1 MGFTKTELPGKAQH
15 QPVFT
20 TAGHSKLEPRG
31 LEVRLPSISYFVPE
45 EYNRVMNLTR
55 SSIKN
60 PAAVVVVSLIMV
72 LFGLLAVAK
81 LPIQLLPS
89 IEQPQIFIE
98 NAWRAAAPEEM
109 ESTIIEPQEAAL
121 RTVPGV
127 TESSSFIGA
136 GFGFITLTFD
146 VGQDM
151 QQAMLNVINAINQ
164 APPRPREAAEPVVS
178 LNSSGGTVASLLI
191 RKLDESADSDF
202 TALQPV
208 IDDVVYPR
216 LKAIAGVSAVDL
228 SSRRAKELHIVFDPY
243 RLAALGLSVDQL
255 SSRIGRASNVS
266 GGFAEVGRREYTVRF
281 VGQYN
286 PAQYEQMVVAYQN
299 DRPVYLH
306 EVAQVDI
313 DYAEQTGFTKRNG
326 FPAFY
331 ISMQRGAGSNT
342 VEILEALN
350 REITDLNQN
359 ELKNKGIEIVLSF
372 DASVHIK
379 RAVELVKGNLVLGI
393 ALALGILYLFL
404 RGWQAT
410 LLIGLTIPVSLMMS
424 IMVLDLFGRSLNVV
438 SLAGLAFAVGMV
450 LDAAIIVQENIVRLL
465 QQGLALEQ
473 AVKKGTREVSSALWA
488 STATTVAIFVPVL
501 FMQGVEGQLFY
512 DLALTLAVAVTASL
526 LVALT
531 VLPVASLYW
540 LKPDSGRESI
550 MLFWQRLAQ
559 GIGLLTQSRTKAWCW
574 VLLWVPGSILLIALL
589 LPKADFLPQ
598 ASIDTVFSGFSL
610 PPGSNMQVL
619 EQEIGDLLVTRLKP
633 YYQDKKYPAIKGYN
647 LSVNRSFNTLFVY
660 VEDPDSVGDMITLL
674 QEEILVGLPDT
685 NTFSV
690 QGSLF
695 NFGFGSGR
703 ELNLDFQGPDVPQL
717 MQQAAAAMPKIA
729 QLLPGATVRPVPDLA
744 LAQPELRLTPDENR
758 IAQSGVDRFT
768 VATMVR
774 AVTDGIY
781 IGEYFDGN
789 ERMDIILKGSGW
801 QSPEQLSATP
811 LYTPGSGSQTL
822 GQLSQ
827 LNYTTG
833 PTSLQRVNGLRTI
846 SLQVTPAA
854 TMPLDEAMQILQ
866 RELMTPLRDE
876 MPEQIS
882 VQFRGNADRLSHAMT
897 EMGKNFAVA
906 VFILFLLM
914 AALFR
919 SAKDS
924 LLVVLSMPMAILGG
938 VVALRL
944 LNLVTFQSLDLLTMI
959 GFVILLGLV
968 VNNAILLVDQ
978 CRQSQR
984 EGLTLDQALYQAILT
999 RSRPIFMSTLT
1010 SIFGMLPLVLVPG
1023 VGSAIYRG
1031 LAAVIV
1037 GGMTF
1042 SMLFSLILIPALLR
1056 LTSAVQ
1062 QQARAHIPLETS
1074 DATL

>member
-20 TAGHSKLEPRG
+20 TAGHSELEPRV

-121 RTVPGV
+121 GTVPGV

-255 SSRIGRASNVS
+255 SSRIGRATNVS

-306 EVAQVDI
+306 EVAQVNI

-540 LKPDSGRESI
+540 LKPDSGRESV

-559 GIGLLTQSRTKAWCW
+559 RIGLLTQSRIKAWGW
-574 VLLWVPGSILLIALL
+574 VLLWVPGSLLLIALL

-674 QEEILVGLPDT
+674 QDEILVGLPDT

-984 EGLTLDQALYQAILT
+984 EGLTLDQALYHAILT

-1042 SMLFSLILIPALLR
+1042 SMLFSLVLIPALLR
-1056 LTSAVQ
+1056 LTSAAQ
-1062 QQARAHIPLETS
+1062 QQARAHLPLENS

>member
-1 MGFTKTELPGKAQH
+1 VK
-15 QPVFT
+15 
-20 TAGHSKLEPRG
+20 
-31 LEVRLPSISYFVPE
+31 
-45 EYNRVMNLTR
+45 NLTR
-55 SSIKN
+55 SSLKN
-60 PAAVVVVSLIMV
+60 PPAVVVVSLIMV
-72 LFGLLAVAK
+72 LFGLLAVVK
-81 LPIQLLPS
+81 LPVQLLPS
-89 IEQPQIFIE
+89 IEQPQIFIQ

-127 TESSSFIGA
+127 TESSSSIGA
-136 GFGFITLTFD
+136 GYGFITLTFD

-151 QQAMLNVINAINQ
+151 QQAMLNVINALNQ

-178 LNSSGGTVASLLI
+178 VNSGAGPVASLLI
-191 RKLDESADSDF
+191 RKLDENADGDF
-202 TALQPV
+202 TSLQPV

-228 SSRRAKELHIVFDPY
+228 ASRRAKELHIVFDPY
-243 RLAALGLSVDQL
+243 RLAALGLSVEQL

-281 VGQYN
+281 VGQYE
-286 PAQYEQMVVAYQN
+286 PAQYEQMVMAYQN
-299 DRPVYLH
+299 NRPVYLH
-306 EVAQVDI
+306 EVAEVKI
-313 DYAEQTGFTKRNG
+313 DYAEQAGFTKRNG
-326 FPAFY
+326 YPAYY
-331 ISMQRGAGSNT
+331 ITLQRAAGSNT
-342 VEILEALN
+342 VAILDALN
-350 REITDLNQN
+350 KEIADLNQH
-359 ELKNKGIEIVLSF
+359 ELQSKGIEIVLSF

-379 RAVELVKGNLVLGI
+379 RAIELVNGNLVLGI
-393 ALALGILYLFL
+393 ALALAILYLFL

-424 IMVLDLFGRSLNVV
+424 IMMLDLFGRSMNVV

-465 QQGLALEQ
+465 QQGLPLLQ
-473 AVKKGTREVSSALWA
+473 AVRKGTTQVSSALWA
-488 STATTVAIFVPVL
+488 STVTTVAIFVPVL
-501 FMQGVEGQLFY
+501 FMQGVEGQLFF

-540 LKPDSGRESI
+540 LKAQTNQDTA
-550 MLFWQRLAQ
+550 LVFWQKLAARFCHF
-559 GIGLLTQSRTKAWCW
+559 TQSRAKAWAW
-574 VLLWVPGSILLIALL
+574 VLLFVPGSLLMISIL

-610 PPGSNMQVL
+610 PPGANMQVL
-619 EQEIGDLLVTRLKP
+619 EQEIGDLLVDRLRP

-647 LSVNRSFNTLFVY
+647 LSMNRGFNVLFVY
-660 VEDPDSVGDMITLL
+660 ADDPDSITDLIKLL
-674 QEEILVGLPDT
+674 QQEILVGLPDT
-685 NTFSV
+685 RAFSV

-695 NFGFGSGR
+695 NFGFVSGR
-703 ELNLDFQGPDVPQL
+703 ELNLDFQGSDVPLL
-717 MQQAAAAMPKIA
+717 MQLAAQAMPKIE
-729 QLLPGATVRPVPDLA
+729 QLLPGSTVRPAPDLA

-789 ERMDIILKGSGW
+789 ERMDIILKGQGW
-801 QSPEQLSATP
+801 QNPEQLEATP
-811 LYTPGSGSQTL
+811 LYTPAAGNQTL

-827 LNYTTG
+827 LHYTTG

-846 SLQVTPAA
+846 SLQVTPPS

-866 RELMTPLRDE
+866 RELMPQFRAE
-876 MPEQIS
+876 MPEHIS
-882 VQFRGNADRLSHAMT
+882 MQFRGNADRLSHAMS

-924 LLVVLSMPMAILGG
+924 LLVVLTMPMAILGG

-944 LNLVTFQSLDLLTMI
+944 LNLFSFQSLDLLTMI
-959 GFVILLGLV
+959 GFVILIGLV

-978 CRQSQR
+978 CRQSQQ
-984 EGLTLDQALYQAILT
+984 EGARVEQALYQAILT
-999 RSRPIFMSTLT
+999 RARPIFMSTLT

-1023 VGSAIYRG
+1023 IGSEIYRG

-1042 SMLFSLILIPALLR
+1042 SMVFSLVLIPALLR
-1056 LTSAVQ
+1056 LTSVARPDERAAV
-1062 QQARAHIPLETS
+1062 ALETS
-1074 DATL
+1074 DATS

>member
-1 MGFTKTELPGKAQH
+1 
-15 QPVFT
+15 
-20 TAGHSKLEPRG
+20 
-31 LEVRLPSISYFVPE
+31 
-45 EYNRVMNLTR
+45 MNLTR

-81 LPIQLLPS
+81 LPVQLLPS
-89 IEQPQIFIE
+89 IEQPQIFIQ
-98 NAWRAAAPEEM
+98 NGWRAAAPEEM

-151 QQAMLNVINAINQ
+151 QQAMLNVINALNQ
-164 APPRPREAAEPVVS
+164 APPRPREADEPVVS
-178 LNSSGGTVASLLI
+178 LNSGAGPVASLLI
-191 RKLDESADSDF
+191 RKLDENADADF

-216 LKAIAGVSAVDL
+216 LKAIAGVSQVDL

-281 VGQYN
+281 VGQYD

-306 EVAQVDI
+306 EVAEVKI
-313 DYAEQTGFTKRNG
+313 DYAEQAGFTKRNG
-326 FPAFY
+326 YPAFY
-331 ISMQRGAGSNT
+331 ITLQRAAGSNT
-342 VEILEALN
+342 VEILDALN
-350 REITDLNQN
+350 KEIADLNQN
-359 ELKNKGIEIVLSF
+359 ELQNKGIEIVLSF

-379 RAVELVKGNLVLGI
+379 RAIELVNGNLVLGI

-473 AVKKGTREVSSALWA
+473 AVKKGTAQVSSALWA

-540 LKPDSGRESI
+540 LKPQTGQESAL
-550 MLFWQRLAQ
+550 LFWQKLASH
-559 GIGLLTQSRTKAWCW
+559 LSRFTRNRKLAWVW
-574 VLLWVPGSILLIALL
+574 TALFVPGSIFLITLL

-610 PPGSNMQVL
+610 PPGANMQVL
-619 EQEIGDLLVTRLKP
+619 EQEIGDLLVSRLRP
-633 YYQDKKYPAIKGYN
+633 YYQEKKYPAIKGYN
-647 LSVNRSFNTLFVY
+647 LSINRGFNVLFVY
-660 VEDPDSVGDMITLL
+660 AEDPDSIEDMIKLL
-674 QEEILVGLPDT
+674 REEILVGLPDT
-685 NTFSV
+685 NAFSV

-717 MQQAAAAMPKIA
+717 MQQAAAAMPKIEK
-729 QLLPGATVRPVPDLA
+729 LLAGATVRPVPDLA

-768 VATMVR
+768 VANMVR

-789 ERMDIILKGSGW
+789 ERMDIILKGQGW
-801 QSPEQLSATP
+801 QTPEQLTATP
-811 LYTPGSGSQTL
+811 LYTPGSGGQTL
-822 GQLSQ
+822 GQLSE

-846 SLQVTPAA
+846 SLQVTPPA
-854 TMPLDEAMQILQ
+854 TMALDEAMQILQ

-924 LLVVLSMPMAILGG
+924 LLVVLTMPMAILGG
-938 VVALRL
+938 VVALRV

-984 EGLTLDQALYQAILT
+984 EGMPLDQALHQAILT

-1023 VGSAIYRG
+1023 VGSEIYRG

-1042 SMLFSLILIPALLR
+1042 SMLFSLVLIPALLR
-1056 LTSAVQ
+1056 LTST
-1062 QQARAHIPLETS
+1062 ARQNDRAPLPLEIS
-1074 DATL
+1074 DATS

>member
-1 MGFTKTELPGKAQH
+1 VGFTKTELPGKAQH

-20 TAGHSKLEPRG
+20 TAGHSELEPRV

-89 IEQPQIFIE
+89 IEQPQISIE

-121 RTVPGV
+121 GTVPGV

-306 EVAQVDI
+306 EVAQVNI

-465 QQGLALEQ
+465 QQGSALEQ
-473 AVKKGTREVSSALWA
+473 AVNKGTREVSSALWA

-540 LKPDSGRESI
+540 LKPDSGRESV

-559 GIGLLTQSRTKAWCW
+559 RIGLLTQSRTKAWGW
-574 VLLWVPGSILLIALL
+574 VLLWVPGSLLLIALL

-1056 LTSAVQ
+1056 LTSSVQ